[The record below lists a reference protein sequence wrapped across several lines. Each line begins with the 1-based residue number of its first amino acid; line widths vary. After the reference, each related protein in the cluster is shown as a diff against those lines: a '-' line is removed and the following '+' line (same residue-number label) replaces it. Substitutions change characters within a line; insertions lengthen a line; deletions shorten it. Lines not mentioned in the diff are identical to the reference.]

1 MILSIFMMVFMFMG
15 GSPQPGQQPNTI
27 AMLMPLILI
36 FFIMYF
42 FMIRPQVK
50 KQKAHQAMLQS
61 LKKGD
66 KIITTGGIYGKIVNI
81 KDRSFVIQVSENTR
95 IEITKNAVA
104 AKQEKSNGGA
114 SNS

>member
-1 MILSIFMMVFMFMG
+1 
-15 GSPQPGQQPNTI
+15 
-27 AMLMPLILI
+27 MPLILI